1 MGDIIQSS
9 VLIKKLKHYYPESEI
24 SYLLL
29 ENFKE
34 TANFIPEIDEVIS
47 VDFSNILKNIDNL
60 DIEKA
65 FELCSEIVENKLR
78 GYYDKV
84 INLSFSKLSAFISY
98 FINSD
103 EKSGLTFTEN
113 NEFVAY
119 DNWSRFFLSIVEHR
133 HLSPFNLVDIYA
145 QIGINSVNSF
155 FCKDVFIPKNVNRKV
170 NCFGFVLGASTY
182 DRQWPPENF
191 AKLGDLI
198 FKNNKNAKIYLLGT
212 KQEEILAE
220 KFFSHASPN
229 PNYIN
234 LTGKTSL
241 KELGELIDEKIDV
254 LVTNDTGT
262 MHIGWFTGKKI
273 VELSLGPALYNTTGP
288 YGEGHIVIQPKID
301 CAPCNYTTKCRDLKC
316 HYIVTP
322 EIVFEAIEVLENKKN
337 SMEKFYNVAILKSYF
352 DSYGFLSY
360 EYIAGKNGKEPV
372 LNEKLKSIWL
382 KTLEKR
388 LKKNSKYIIRTSSLF
403 QMLCSN
409 IKSLKKFID
418 ITVEMLHVKS
428 SYKVEKNVETILELE
443 SGLRDFVF
451 TNFPEFIPFWKYF
464 EYTRNLFPDN
474 NLKNSLIALKELV
487 EIFYLQVIEYAD

>member
-34 TANFIPEIDEVIS
+34 TANFIPEIDKVIS
-47 VDFSNILKNIDNL
+47 VDFSNILKNIDDL

-65 FELCSEIVENKLR
+65 FELCSEIVENKLK

-119 DNWSRFFLSIVEHR
+119 DNWSRFFLSIVDHR

-170 NCFGFVLGASTY
+170 NCFGFVLGASTC

-241 KELGELIDEKIDV
+241 KELGELINEKIDL

-316 HYIVTP
+316 HFIVTP

-352 DSYGFLSY
+352 DGYGFLSY
-360 EYIAGKNGKEPV
+360 GYIAGKNGKETV
-372 LNEKLKSIWL
+372 LNEKLKSIWM

-388 LKKNSKYIIRTSSLF
+388 LKKENKCIIKNSGLL
-403 QMLCSN
+403 QLLCSN
-409 IKSLKKFID
+409 IKSLTKLID
-418 ITVEMLHVKS
+418 STVEMFNVS
-428 SYKVEKNVETILELE
+428 NNNEMEKNVETILAFETE
-443 SGLRDFVF
+443 LRDFVF
-451 TNFPEFIPFWKYF
+451 TNFPDFIPFWKYL
-464 EYTRNLFPDN
+464 EYTRNLLPDN
-474 NLKNSLIALKELV
+474 NIEETLKGLKKLF
-487 EIFYLQVIEYAD
+487 EIFYLQVTQFS